1 MKLLSFDFSFLVVF
15 LILFLHYTVISMSDK
30 FPKLKSFITF
40 AAMKRFMKE
49 TADLLVSSEAVEELI
64 EELEVIAK
72 KRTQDAARITKTFKR
87 KTITKEVMKTIRENS
102 K

>member
-1 MKLLSFDFSFLVVF
+1 
-15 LILFLHYTVISMSDK
+15 MSDK
-30 FPKLKSFITF
+30 FPKYRSFITF

-64 EELEVIAK
+64 EELEAIAR
-72 KRTQDAARITKTFKR
+72 KRTQDAARITKAFNK
-87 KTITKEVMKTIRENS
+87 KTITKKVMKTIRENS

>member
-1 MKLLSFDFSFLVVF
+1 
-15 LILFLHYTVISMSDK
+15 MSDN
-30 FPKLKSFITF
+30 FPKSKTFITF

-49 TADLLVSSEAVEELI
+49 VSNLLVSSEAVEELI
-64 EELEVIAK
+64 DALEAIAK
-72 KRTQDAARITKTFKR
+72 KRTLDAARITKTFNR

>member
-1 MKLLSFDFSFLVVF
+1 
-15 LILFLHYTVISMSDK
+15 MSDK
-30 FPKLKSFITF
+30 FPKTRSFITF

-49 TADLLVSSEAVEELI
+49 TSDLLVSSEAVEELI
-64 EELEVIAK
+64 EDLEAIAK
-72 KRTQDAARITKTFKR
+72 KRTQDAARITKAFNR